1 MFFTFALVSALAVA
15 PSDTLPAPAPVAA
28 PTPASIAAPTP
39 APPAGPI
46 EQPVGIGA
54 PAFVD
59 DTTPRRRRK
68 AIEVSDAYALR
79 LKIHYIASYA
89 TIPIF
94 AAQAIVGQQ
103 LYVADQAGN
112 RPSEVMRGTHNAIAV
127 ALGGLFVVNSVTG
140 GWNWWETR
148 KNEEGRTWRT
158 VHSAL
163 MLIADAGFAY
173 TAALG
178 PNAKFTRG
186 GGNSARTLHKNW
198 AIGSASVALASY
210 VMMWKPFR
218 RD

>member
-1 MFFTFALVSALAVA
+1 MTS
-15 PSDTLPAPAPVAA
+15 TAA
-28 PTPASIAAPTP
+28 PTGGRTRSNNVSHVCIHQRTRRRPLGHAS
-39 APPAGPI
+39 GP
-46 EQPVGIGA
+46 GARRRSNAGA
-54 PAFVD
+54 PGRSDRTAFD
-59 DTTPRRRRK
+59 GDTTPRRRRK

-103 LYVADQAGN
+103 LYVAEQAGN
-112 RPSEVMRGTHNAIAV
+112 RPSQVMRGTHDAIAV
-127 ALGGLFVVNSVTG
+127 ALDGLFAVNTVTG
-140 GWNWWETR
+140 AWNWWETR

-158 VHSAL
+158 LHSAL
-163 MLIADAGFAY
+163 MLIADGGFAY
-173 TAALG
+173 TTYLG
-178 PNAKFTRG
+178 QGARYTRG
-186 GGNSARTLHKNW
+186 SNAGRNLHKNW